1 MHGLPL
7 RSLRSPDMQRLELDF
22 HRRAA
27 QARWLRV
34 GLLAVGLVIA
44 GAAVLGFQ
52 ALSKEAALWES
63 KLDDLTQLARRKTV
77 SLGVGARDSKV
88 PPEEIKRANV
98 VLEQM
103 TLPWGVLFSE
113 LEATA
118 DNDLALLAIQPDVTS
133 RQVRITG
140 VATSLAAVTAFVTR
154 LEAQPHLVGVYLVE
168 HALSA
173 ASPRRPV
180 TFSVVASWEAT
191 R

>member
-1 MHGLPL
+1 
-7 RSLRSPDMQRLELDF
+7 MQRLELDF

-34 GLLAVGLVIA
+34 GLLAAGIILA
-44 GAAVLGFQ
+44 GAAVLRFQ
-52 ALSKEAALWES
+52 ALGKEATVWES
-63 KLDDLTQLARRKTV
+63 KLEDLTQLARRKTV
-77 SLGVGARDSKV
+77 SLGVGTRESKA

-103 TLPWGVLFSE
+103 TVPWGVLFSE

-118 DNDLALLAIQPDVTS
+118 DNELALLAIQPDVAS
-133 RQVRITG
+133 RQVRVTG
-140 VATSLAAVTAFVTR
+140 VATSLAAVTRFVTR
-154 LEAQPHLVGVYLVE
+154 LEAQPHLTGVYLVE

-180 TFSVVASWEAT
+180 TFSVVASWEAAP
-191 R
+191 

>member
-1 MHGLPL
+1 
-7 RSLRSPDMQRLELDF
+7 MQRLELDF

-34 GLLAVGLVIA
+34 GLLAVGIILA
-44 GAAVLGFQ
+44 GSAILRFQ
-52 ALSKEAALWES
+52 ALSKEATVWES

-77 SLGVGARDSKV
+77 SLAGGSRESKA

-103 TLPWGVLFSE
+103 TVPWGILFSE

-118 DNDLALLAIQPDVTS
+118 DSDVALLAIQPDVTS

-140 VATSLAAVTAFVTR
+140 VATTLAAVTQFVTR
-154 LEAQPHLVGVYLVE
+154 LEAQPHLTGVYLVE

-180 TFSVVASWEAT
+180 TFSVVASWEAAP
-191 R
+191 

>member
-1 MHGLPL
+1 
-7 RSLRSPDMQRLELDF
+7 MQRLELDF

-34 GLLAVGLVIA
+34 GLLAAGLILA
-44 GAAVLGFQ
+44 GAAVLRFQ
-52 ALSKEAALWES
+52 TLGKEAAAWES
-63 KLDDLTQLARRKTV
+63 KLEDLTQLARRKTV
-77 SLGVGARDSKV
+77 LLGVGGRESKA

-103 TLPWGVLFSE
+103 TVPWGVLFSE
-113 LEATA
+113 LEATG
-118 DNDLALLAIQPDVTS
+118 DNELALLAIQPDVAS

-140 VATSLAAVTAFVTR
+140 VATSLAAVTRFVTR
-154 LEAQPHLVGVYLVE
+154 LEAQPHLKGVYLVE

-180 TFSVVASWEAT
+180 TFSVVASWEAAP
-191 R
+191 